1 MNATHVEERHGLVR
15 LMRRSA
21 ITLSPLFVV
30 FLLMCPP
37 AKADWLDIPEG
48 FVGSHESEPAATD
61 EWRNLVTVR
70 PQPGPFSD
78 LSEINL
84 RRVIGH
90 VEDPDAWLQ
99 RRVTAELVDKD
110 VMDDVLES
118 PDSPFA
124 DPMFDVVRDAIPQL
138 FAGVQEL
145 SKLPLRFCDGPSTA
159 YNASGPLREL
169 ACTYQLGP
177 FRQYFVFRLQQVD
190 GVWYYT
196 TIRAMNE
203 KRLRHL
209 IAIANSFRPS
219 A

>member
-1 MNATHVEERHGLVR
+1 MLPA
-15 LMRRSA
+15 
-21 ITLSPLFVV
+21 LFGV
-30 FLLMCPP
+30 LLLTCPP
-37 AKADWLDIPEG
+37 AKAGWLDIPEG
-48 FVGSHESEPAATD
+48 FAGSHEREHAATE
-61 EWRNLVTVR
+61 EWRNLITVR

-78 LSEINL
+78 LSEVNL

-99 RRVTAELVDKD
+99 RRVTAEVVDKE

-124 DPMFDVVRDAIPQL
+124 DPMFDAVRKAIPQL

-159 YNASGPLREL
+159 SNPPGPLREL

-196 TIRAMNE
+196 AIRAMNE